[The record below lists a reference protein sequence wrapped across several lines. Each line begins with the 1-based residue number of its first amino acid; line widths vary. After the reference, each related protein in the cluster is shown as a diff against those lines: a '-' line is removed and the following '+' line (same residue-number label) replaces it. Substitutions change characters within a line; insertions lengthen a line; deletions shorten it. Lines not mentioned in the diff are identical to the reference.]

1 MLTSIHVDFVQHMGK
16 CQALCVFCM
25 RKILHCL
32 SGKRIFSFFK
42 GFCVFCMWQNTWNP
56 LKKKLL
62 YYQKLWPI
70 LVFQVVPHLITIM
83 PGLWYM
89 VYLIGGVGVS
99 WCPSIRLLALCERN
113 QAVTGGFPSLKASD
127 AGLSYFFVMMSY
139 GSSQFVFIFAQSVS
153 SQVGNVADSI
163 WRCKMTGDPIMQIRL
178 A

>member
-1 MLTSIHVDFVQHMGK
+1 MDYSKHTGVLSLLHQAIDKWLFVGSLHWGHSCDLFIHFFIADLGLESISWYCDDIKLDPGTTMQACWCRVLVTS
-16 CQALCVFCM
+16 
-25 RKILHCL
+25 
-32 SGKRIFSFFK
+32 
-42 GFCVFCMWQNTWNP
+42 
-56 LKKKLL
+56 
-62 YYQKLWPI
+62 
-70 LVFQVVPHLITIM
+70 
-83 PGLWYM
+83 
-89 VYLIGGVGVS
+89 GGWGVS

-127 AGLSYFFVMMSY
+127 AGLLYFFVMMSY